1 MFKAEKEELIN
12 VIGLHDGR
20 GRKQKALKMLNTYLE
35 INNIGFMIIA
45 KKSGSKRYWK
55 VESIDRIGTNYG

>member
-1 MFKAEKEELIN
+1 
-12 VIGLHDGR
+12 
-20 GRKQKALKMLNTYLE
+20 MLNTYLE
-35 INNIGFMIIA
+35 INNISFMIIA